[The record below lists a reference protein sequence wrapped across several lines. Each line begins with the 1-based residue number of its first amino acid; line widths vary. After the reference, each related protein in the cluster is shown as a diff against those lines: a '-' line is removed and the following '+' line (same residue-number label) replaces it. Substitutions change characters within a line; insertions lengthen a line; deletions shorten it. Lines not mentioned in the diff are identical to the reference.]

1 MREKMKQN
9 KKFSPVIQKKARKM
23 GEGAV
28 KEKTSRG
35 NRKHSK
41 IGDSRCTRT
50 RSTRNTA

>member
-1 MREKMKQN
+1 MREMKQN
-9 KKFSPVIQKKARKM
+9 KKFSQVIQKKARKM

-41 IGDSRCTRT
+41 IGESRCTRT